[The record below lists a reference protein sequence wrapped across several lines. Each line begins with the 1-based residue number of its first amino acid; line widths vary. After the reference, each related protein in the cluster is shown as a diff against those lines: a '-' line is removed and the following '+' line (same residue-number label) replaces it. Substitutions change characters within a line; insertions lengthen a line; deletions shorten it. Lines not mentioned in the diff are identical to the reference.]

1 MLQIKFIR
9 ILILLAYLG
18 IVPLCAFSQ
27 SKLQG
32 AGKASKVGATT
43 TTAQKKATTPMKSA
57 DGKKATV
64 KVTTPTKRNN
74 ESKYESTA
82 YMEITGV
89 KFGNVDNDNHIID
102 NYGNKL
108 YASEMKYLKPQL
120 TYKGLSTSEKEVTLY
135 VKILKEDGTLEK
147 GDSSPEGYTYKYDFT
162 VKPGSNQTATLIGWG
177 RNSGGSYSPGQYTFE
192 IWYKDKAIYQ
202 DNIRLYSG
210 ATPLI
215 NSSIFKI
222 NRIAFGSEDK
232 AGNTNIKMG
241 ETLYE
246 GDVKYLVGNLYYE
259 GLYSNNQKVTLYMRI
274 FFPSGGMSSG
284 NESPIGFSYKRDVT
298 IKPGSNVYKISG
310 WGNDNG
316 TTYKEGKHKYEIW
329 LDGEKIYETY
339 FTVYKKSSSV
349 LLVEGSTTSI
359 DDFFPIWGVTLG
371 KTTWKQAEDAGNV
384 VKKWKDGPDRYMD
397 IGTGRI
403 TFWDHK
409 GEGKFTQIYWTHTEG
424 DFPSHWKSKGF
435 SWDNSYNTWLSTF
448 RSLGF
453 TINVTK
459 EPETKYYD
467 NRKTLSADVQAL
479 SKDGLLRFDLDFDYG
494 KDGHYTSSPK
504 SLYSIRIRYLGN

>member
-1 MLQIKFIR
+1 MDIKRLFLLSLCFGFIVSNG
-9 ILILLAYLG
+9 Y
-18 IVPLCAFSQ
+18 SQ

-43 TTAQKKATTPMKSA
+43 TTAQKKSTTPVKPS
-57 DGKKATV
+57 DGKKTTV
-64 KVTTPTKRNN
+64 KVATPAKRVN

-82 YMEITGV
+82 YMEISGV
-89 KFGNVDNDNHIID
+89 KFGNVDDDNHIID

-108 YASEMKYLKPQL
+108 YASEVKYLKPQL
-120 TYKGLSTSEKEVTLY
+120 SYKGLSTSEKEVTLY
-135 VKILKEDGTLEK
+135 IKILKEDGTLEK
-147 GDSSPEGYTYKYDFT
+147 GSSSPEGYTYKYDFT
-162 VKPGSNQTATLIGWG
+162 VKPGSNQVATLSGWG

-202 DNIRLYSG
+202 NNIRLYSG
-210 ATPLI
+210 ATPLV
-215 NSSIFKI
+215 NNSIFKI
-222 NRIAFGSEDK
+222 NRISFGSEDN

-259 GLYSNNQKVTLYMRI
+259 GLYSNDQKVTLYTRI

-284 NESPIGFSYKRDVT
+284 NGSPVGFSYKRDVT
-298 IKPGSNVYKISG
+298 IKPGSNIYKIGG

-339 FTVYKKSSSV
+339 FTVYKKSSSAYTG
-349 LLVEGSTTSI
+349 GSSSI
-359 DDFFPIWGVTLG
+359 NDFFPLWGVTLG
-371 KTTWKQAEDAGNV
+371 KTTWKQAEDVGNKV
-384 VKKWKDGPDRYMD
+384 VIWNNGPGRNMD
-397 IGTGRI
+397 VHDV
-403 TFWDHK
+403 TFWDHE
-409 GEGKFTQIYWTHTEG
+409 GSGKFTQIYWTKHNS
-424 DFPSHWKSKGF
+424 DFPDSWKSKGF
-435 SWDNSYNTWLSTF
+435 SWNNSYNTWLSSF
-448 RSLGF
+448 RNLGF
-453 TINVTK
+453 TIKVTK

-467 NRKTLSADVQAL
+467 NRNTLSADVQAL

-494 KDGHYTSSPK
+494 NDGHYTSSPK
-504 SLYSIRIRYLGN
+504 SLYSITIRYLGN